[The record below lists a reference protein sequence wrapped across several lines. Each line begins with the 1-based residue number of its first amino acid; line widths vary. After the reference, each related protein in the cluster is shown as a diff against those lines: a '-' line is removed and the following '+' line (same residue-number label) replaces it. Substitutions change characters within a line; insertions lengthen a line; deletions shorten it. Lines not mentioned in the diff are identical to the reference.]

1 MVMQVTQAD
10 NEAVTRAVAEA
21 ELTTSGEIVT
31 VVASES
37 DGYTDVALALSAF
50 VAFTG
55 LVLMAFFPDP
65 VTGAADALSGG
76 WNTEWTPSGLFGL
89 ASAVGIALFLLVF
102 ALTLIPAVRFA
113 ILPGR
118 VKTLRV
124 EDAAI
129 RHFKVGAERR
139 THGRTGVLIFVSLRE
154 HRAQIVADS
163 AIAEKV
169 PPEVWGDAMVDM
181 LREIKQGQLGAGIA
195 AGVRD
200 VGQILSEH
208 FPRADDDQNELPD
221 RLIQL

>member
-1 MVMQVTQAD
+1 MQITQAD
-10 NEAVTRAVAEA
+10 HKTVSDAVAAA

-31 VVASES
+31 VVAKES
-37 DGYTDVALALSAF
+37 DGYTDVALALSAL
-50 VAFTG
+50 VSFTA
-55 LVLMAFFPDP
+55 LVLLAFFPDP
-65 VTGAADALSGG
+65 VLGMFDALSGG
-76 WNTEWTPSGLFGL
+76 WNTEWTPSGLL
-89 ASAVGIALFLLVF
+89 GIASGIGIAIFLIVF
-102 ALTLIPAVRFA
+102 ALTLSPTIRFA
-113 ILPGR
+113 LIPGR

-154 HRAQIVADS
+154 HRAQIVADA

-169 PPEVWGDAMVDM
+169 EPEVWGAAMVDM

-200 VGQILSEH
+200 VGEILSEH
-208 FPRADDDQNELPD
+208 FPRSDDDENELPD
-221 RLIQL
+221 RLIQV

>member
-1 MVMQVTQAD
+1 MEITQSD
-10 NEAVTRAVAEA
+10 HKAVTDAVAAA

-31 VVASES
+31 VVAKES
-37 DGYTDVALALSAF
+37 DGYTDVALAISAL
-50 VAFTG
+50 VSFTA
-55 LVLMAFFPDP
+55 LVLLAFFPDP
-65 VTGAADALSGG
+65 VLGLFDLVSDG
-76 WNTEWTPSGLFGL
+76 WNTQWTPSGLFGV
-89 ASAVGIALFLLVF
+89 ASGVGIALFVLVF
-102 ALTLIPAVRFA
+102 LLTLSPSIRFA
-113 ILPGR
+113 LIPGR

-169 PPEVWGDAMVDM
+169 DPEVWGAAMVDM

-200 VGQILSEH
+200 VGEILAPH
-208 FPRADDDQNELPD
+208 FPRTDDDENELPD

>member
-1 MVMQVTQAD
+1 MQITQTDHKLVTD
-10 NEAVTRAVAEA
+10 AVAAA

-31 VVASES
+31 VVANES
-37 DGYTDVALALSAF
+37 DGYTDVALAFSAL

-55 LVLMAFFPDP
+55 LVLLAFFPDP
-65 VTGAADALSGG
+65 VLSLFDALSGG

-89 ASAVGIALFLLVF
+89 AGGIGIALFLLTF

-113 ILPGR
+113 ILPGKVR
-118 VKTLRV
+118 TLRV
-124 EDAAI
+124 EDAAV

-154 HRAQIVADS
+154 HRAQIIADS
-163 AIAEKV
+163 AIAEQV

-181 LREIKQGQLGAGIA
+181 LREIKAGRLGAGIA

-200 VGQILSEH
+200 VGEILSPH
-208 FPRADDDQNELPD
+208 FPRADDDENELPD

>member
-1 MVMQVTQAD
+1 MQITQAD
-10 NEAVTRAVAEA
+10 HRAVTEAVAAA

-31 VVASES
+31 VVAQES

-55 LVLMAFFPDP
+55 LVLLAFFPAP
-65 VTGAADALSGG
+65 VLGLFDALSGG
-76 WNTEWTPSGLFGL
+76 WNTEWTPSGLLGI
-89 ASAVGIALFLLVF
+89 ASAIGIALFLVTF
-102 ALTLIPAVRFA
+102 ALTLIPAVRFG

-181 LREIKQGQLGAGIA
+181 LREIKAGQLGAGIA

-200 VGQILSEH
+200 VGEILAPH

-221 RLIQL
+221 RLISL

>member
-1 MVMQVTQAD
+1 MQITHAD
-10 NEAVTRAVAEA
+10 SEAVTRAVADA
-21 ELTTSGEIVT
+21 ELKTSGEIVT
-31 VVASES
+31 VVAQSS
-37 DGYTDVALALSAF
+37 DGYTDVALAIAAF
-50 VAFTG
+50 LAFTK
-55 LVLMAFFPDP
+55 LVSMAFLSHI
-65 VTGAADALSGG
+65 TLGIADTLTGG
-76 WNTEWTPSGLFGL
+76 WNTEWTPAALFGI
-89 ASAVGIALFLLVF
+89 ASAVGIATFLIVF
-102 ALTLIPAVRFA
+102 AILCIPAVRFA
-113 ILPGR
+113 LIPGR

-139 THGRTGVLIFVSLRE
+139 THGRTGVLIYVSLKE

-163 AIAEKV
+163 AIAEQV

-181 LREIKQGQLGAGIA
+181 LREIKAGQLGAGIA

-200 VGQILSEH
+200 VGEILAPH

>member
-1 MVMQVTQAD
+1 MEITQAD
-10 NEAVTRAVAEA
+10 HEAVTAAVAAA

-31 VVASES
+31 VVAKES
-37 DGYTDVALALSAF
+37 DGYTDVALAISAF
-50 VAFTG
+50 VAFTA
-55 LVLMAFFPDP
+55 LILLAFVPEPLLALYDA
-65 VTGAADALSGG
+65 VTGG
-76 WNTEWTPSGLFGL
+76 WNTEWTPSGVFGL
-89 ASAVGIALFLLVF
+89 AGGIGIVLFLVTF

-113 ILPGR
+113 LIPGR

-139 THGRTGVLIFVSLRE
+139 THGRTGVLIYVSLQE

-169 PPEVWGDAMVDM
+169 DPEVWGDAMVDM
-181 LREIKQGQLGAGIA
+181 LREIKAGKLGAGIA

-200 VGQILSEH
+200 VGAVLSQH

>member
-129 RHFKVGAERR
+129 RHVKVGAERR

>member
-1 MVMQVTQAD
+1 MQITQTDHKLVTD
-10 NEAVTRAVAEA
+10 AVAAA

-31 VVASES
+31 VVANES
-37 DGYTDVALALSAF
+37 DGYTDVALAFSAL

-55 LVLMAFFPDP
+55 LVLLAFFPDP
-65 VTGAADALSGG
+65 VLSLFDALSGG

-89 ASAVGIALFLLVF
+89 AGGIGIALFLLTF

-113 ILPGR
+113 ILPGKVR
-118 VKTLRV
+118 TLRV

-169 PPEVWGDAMVDM
+169 DPEVWGAAMVDM

-200 VGQILSEH
+200 VGEILSEH
-208 FPRADDDQNELPD
+208 FPRADDDENELPD
-221 RLIQL
+221 RLIQI

>member
-1 MVMQVTQAD
+1 MQITQAD
-10 NEAVTRAVAEA
+10 HTAVTEAVAAA

-31 VVASES
+31 VVARES

-55 LVLMAFFPDP
+55 LVLLAFFPDP
-65 VTGAADALSGG
+65 VLSLFDSLAGG
-76 WNTEWTPSGLFGL
+76 WNTEWTPSGLLGL
-89 ASAVGIALFLLVF
+89 ASGIGIALFLATF

-139 THGRTGVLIFVSLRE
+139 THGRTGVLIFVSLAE

-169 PPEVWGDAMVDM
+169 DPEVWGEAMVDM
-181 LREIKQGQLGAGIA
+181 LREIKAGQLGAGIA

-200 VGQILSEH
+200 VGEILAPH

-221 RLIQL
+221 RLIAL

>member
-1 MVMQVTQAD
+1 MQITQAD
-10 NEAVTRAVAEA
+10 HKAVTDAVAAA

-37 DGYTDVALALSAF
+37 DGYTDVALALSAL
-50 VAFTG
+50 VTFTA
-55 LVLMAFFPDP
+55 LVLLAFFPDP
-65 VTGAADALSGG
+65 VLGMFEALSGG
-76 WNTEWTPSGLFGL
+76 WNTEWTPSGLLGL
-89 ASAVGIALFLLVF
+89 ASGIGIALFLVTF

-113 ILPGR
+113 ILPGKVR
-118 VKTLRV
+118 TLRV

-163 AIAEKV
+163 SIAEKV
-169 PPEVWGDAMVDM
+169 DPEVWGAAMVDM

-200 VGQILSEH
+200 VGEILSEH
-208 FPRADDDQNELPD
+208 FPRADDDENEVPD
-221 RLIQL
+221 RLIQI

>member
-1 MVMQVTQAD
+1 MQVTQAD
-10 NEAVTRAVAEA
+10 NEAVTKAVAEA
-21 ELTTSGEIVT
+21 ELKTSGEIVT
-31 VVASES
+31 VVAQES

-50 VAFTG
+50 VAFTA

-89 ASAVGIALFLLVF
+89 ASGIGIALFLATF
-102 ALTLIPAVRFA
+102 ALTLMPAVRFA

-181 LREIKQGQLGAGIA
+181 LREIKAGQLGAGIA

-200 VGQILSEH
+200 VGEILSGH

-221 RLIQL
+221 RLISL

>member
-1 MVMQVTQAD
+1 M
-10 NEAVTRAVAEA
+10 
-21 ELTTSGEIVT
+21 L
-31 VVASES
+31 VV
-37 DGYTDVALALSAF
+37 LAF
-50 VAFTG
+50 I
-55 LVLMAFFPDP
+55 PDP
-65 VTGAADALSGG
+65 VLGLFDALSDG
-76 WNTEWTPSGLFGL
+76 WNTEWTPSGVFGL
-89 ASAVGIALFLLVF
+89 ASGIGIAVFLIVF
-102 ALTLIPAVRFA
+102 ALTLVPAIRFA
-113 ILPGR
+113 LIPGR

-169 PPEVWGDAMVDM
+169 EPEVWGAAMVDM
-181 LREIKQGQLGAGIA
+181 LREIKAGKLGDGIA

-200 VGQILSEH
+200 VGEILSPH
-208 FPRADDDQNELPD
+208 FPRADDDENELPD

>member
-1 MVMQVTQAD
+1 MQITQAD
-10 NEAVTRAVAEA
+10 SEAVTRAVAEA
-21 ELTTSGEIVT
+21 ELKTSGEIVT
-31 VVASES
+31 VVAQES

-55 LVLMAFFPDP
+55 LVLLAFFPDP
-65 VTGAADALSGG
+65 VTGLVDTLSGG
-76 WNTEWTPSGLFGL
+76 WNSEWTASGLLGL
-89 ASAVGIALFLLVF
+89 ASAITIVLFLATF
-102 ALTLIPAVRFA
+102 ALTLSPAVRFA
-113 ILPGR
+113 LIPGR

-163 AIAEKV
+163 AIAEQV

-181 LREIKQGQLGAGIA
+181 LREIKAGQLGAGIA

-200 VGQILSEH
+200 VVEILAPH
-208 FPRADDDQNELPD
+208 FPRAEDDQNELPD